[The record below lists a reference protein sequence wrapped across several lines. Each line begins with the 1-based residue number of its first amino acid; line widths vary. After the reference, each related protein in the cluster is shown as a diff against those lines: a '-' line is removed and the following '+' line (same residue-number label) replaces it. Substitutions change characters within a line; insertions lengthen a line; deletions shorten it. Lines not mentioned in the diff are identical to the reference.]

1 MRLSF
6 IQISNMKHK
15 ILDDLYG
22 TKRKKLE
29 ERKIALAR
37 QNRDLWLEKW
47 ASILAQLPPEMV
59 TRHKDYQVTIN
70 YKSPNPEYE
79 RLEEIWTYSAD
90 TPIINPVETDNNTS
104 SYLYPAQSHVHD
116 RLETAANQLCEDI
129 LACKNEKDAMGD
141 YLRETTE
148 KNKGSLLLR
157 KVWPEVFHKYLP
169 SEPPRAPK
177 KAKSK
182 VVNPDVPDFL
192 KVRLT
197 TNLLE
202 DN

>member
-1 MRLSF
+1 MRLSYSE
-6 IQISNMKHK
+6 ISSMRHK

-22 TKRKKLE
+22 TKQKRLE
-29 ERKIALAR
+29 ERKVALAR
-37 QNRDLWLEKW
+37 QNRDLWLEKY
-47 ASILAQLPPEMV
+47 APIIAQLPPEMI
-59 TRHKDYQVTIN
+59 TRHKDYQVDIDYT
-70 YKSPNPEYE
+70 SPNSEYKK
-79 RLEEIWTYSAD
+79 LEETWTYSAD
-90 TPIINPVETDNNTS
+90 DPIINPVDANNTS
-104 SYLYPAQSHVHD
+104 SYLYPVQSPVHD
-116 RLETAANQLCEDI
+116 RLETTVNQLCEDI
-129 LACKNEKDAMGD
+129 LALKKERDAMED

-148 KNKGSLLLR
+148 KNKGSLLLK

-169 SEPPRAPK
+169 PEPARTPK
-177 KAKSK
+177 KAKPK